1 MFDFSFRN
9 TIKRLLHPF
18 YRKTKHIAVLMA
30 FLVSIRRLKD
40 NFITFRNKTEYDIK
54 FNAQTL
60 SLEARLNQEYN
71 LLMGTIY
78 IETVSSTDNAVY
90 TFWLSENQAPV
101 YVGWLSEMTIN
112 PVYTFW
118 LSEPPPAGI
127 GIEFIVW
134 VPSTLNFDLE
144 QMKAI
149 INLYKLAGKRYAIKP
164 Y

>member
-1 MFDFSFRN
+1 MFEFNFRN

-18 YRKTKHIAVLMA
+18 YRKTKHIAALMA

-40 NFITFRNKTEYDIK
+40 TFITFRNKTEYDIK

-78 IETVSSTDNAVY
+78 IQTVSSTDDAVY
-90 TFWLSENQAPV
+90 IFWLSENQQPV
-101 YVGWLSEMTIN
+101 YVGWLSEPAID
-112 PVYTFW
+112 PIYVRW
-118 LSEPPPAGI
+118 LSEPPSTGV
-127 GIEFIVW
+127 GVEFIVW

-149 INLYKLAGKRYAIKP
+149 INLYKLAGKRYVIQS

>member
-1 MFDFSFRN
+1 MFDFEFRN

-18 YRKTKHIAVLMA
+18 YRKTKHIAALMA

-40 NFITFRNKTEYDIK
+40 AFIIFRNKTEHDIK

-60 SLEARLNQEYN
+60 SIEARLNQEYN

-78 IETVSSTDNAVY
+78 IQTVSSTDDAVY
-90 TFWLSENQAPV
+90 IFWLSENQQPTHI
-101 YVGWLSEMTIN
+101 GWLSESTIN
-112 PVYTFW
+112 PVYVRW
-118 LSEPPPAGI
+118 LSEAPPVGAGV
-127 GIEFIVW
+127 EFIVW

-144 QMKAI
+144 KMKAI
-149 INLYKLAGKRYAIKP
+149 INLYKLAGKRYAIQP